1 MYEQIVIV
9 LPDLIF
15 KWEKL
20 SMYNNPI
27 FILTLA
33 QMVMSSIINE
43 VEYPFIKLKIGP
55 TKVKPMGGINQSGS
69 KNSVL

>member
-9 LPDLIF
+9 LPNLIF

-27 FILTLA
+27 FILTLT
-33 QMVMSSIINE
+33 QMVISSIINE

-55 TKVKPMGGINQSGS
+55 TKVKPMGGMNQFGS
-69 KNSVL
+69 NNRVL

>member
-9 LPDLIF
+9 LPNLIF

-43 VEYPFIKLKIGP
+43 VEYPFIKLKIKP
-55 TKVKPMGGINQSGS
+55 TKVKPMGGIN
-69 KNSVL
+69 